1 MEADLTRAA
10 EKIRREGSGYAAWAG
25 SWRAVLLL
33 VLAVTAARL
42 VYLAWFCPYTLLE
55 DEAHYWEWSRHLAWS
70 YYSKGPG
77 VAWLIAMSTA
87 VFGDTEF
94 AVRLPAALSSAVA
107 ALALAGLARD
117 ASGDKRAGFF
127 AAAVFQLVPMFQS
140 TSLMM
145 TIDMPYAACWS
156 LAAWWCWRGWMMGRI
171 ECFVAAGLAVAA
183 GVAFKHTML
192 LFLPGA
198 VVFAVLAARN
208 GGRANWMGV
217 ATVLVLSLVGL
228 VPNVIWNAQH
238 DWATVKHLMGH
249 LGMVGGDVPQASA
262 EPKRGW
268 DPMWTVEFIGTQIA
282 LAGPMLLL
290 AFAGLREGVKQVIA
304 RRYLLAIAAPILL
317 FYVGVSF
324 VTEPEGNWA
333 LAGYT
338 TLTALA
344 GWGVVEGMDAFVRK
358 VRAWRA
364 LPEPRP
370 KAGFLLRRPETF
382 AQVAWHATL
391 VVGVVFGVAALR
403 LDLLAKVPGLG
414 KAIPLSRL
422 MGADEMA
429 SHVARLMEEIRR
441 PGEPEPMVISQ
452 FYGRASQMA
461 FYLPGHPRVY
471 CSGSRMG
478 GRKSQYDV
486 WTFTDLADPELAGRN
501 AVLLGDAGRSWWWGD
516 ANDPD
521 AGGFKRVEPRG
532 KLDGDRKRNREA
544 FVGFEYTPPT
554 PKKLP
559 TATSSPGE
567 DLPAKTP

>member
-1 MEADLTRAA
+1 MALSTRTVQPG
-10 EKIRREGSGYAAWAG
+10 EGSGVGRYAPWAA
-25 SWRAVLLL
+25 SWTAVLAL
-33 VLAVTAARL
+33 VLGLALLRA

-77 VAWLIAMSTA
+77 VAWLIALSA
-87 VFGDTEF
+87 GVLGDTAF
-94 AVRLPAALSSAVA
+94 AVRLPAVLSSAVA
-107 ALALAGLARD
+107 AIALAGLARD

-156 LAAWWCWRGWMMGRI
+156 LAAWGCWRGWMTGRFAP
-171 ECFVAAGLAVAA
+171 FVLAGLAVAA

-192 LFLPGA
+192 LFLPG
-198 VVFAVLAARN
+198 VLVFAVLTTRN
-208 GGRANWMGV
+208 GGRANWRGV
-217 ATVLVLSLVGL
+217 GAVFVLSLVGL
-228 VPNVIWNAQH
+228 VPNLIWNAQH
-238 DWATVKHLMGH
+238 DWVTIKHLMGH
-249 LGMVGGDVPQASA
+249 LGMAGGDVPQTSA
-262 EPKRGW
+262 EPRQGW
-268 DPMWTVEFIGTQIA
+268 NPMWTVEFIGTQVA

-290 AFAGLREGVKQVIA
+290 AVVGLRERVDRVIA
-304 RRYLLAIAAPILL
+304 RRYMVAVAAPILL

-344 GWGVVEGMDAFVRK
+344 GWGVVEGMDAFAMKMRV
-358 VRAWRA
+358 WRA

-370 KAGFLLRRPETF
+370 KAGVLRRSPETF

-391 VVGVVFGVAALR
+391 AVGVVFGVAALR
-403 LDLLAKVPGLG
+403 LDLAAKLPGLG

-429 SHVARLMEEIRR
+429 SHVARLMDELRAR
-441 PGEPEPMVISQ
+441 GGTEPIVISQ

-461 FYLPGHPRVY
+461 FYLPGHPTVY

-486 WTFTDLADPELAGRN
+486 WSFTDLADPALAGRD

-516 ANDPD
+516 ASDPT
-521 AGGFKRVEPRG
+521 AGGFRRVEPRG

-544 FVGFEYTPPT
+544 FLGFEYTPPT
-554 PKKLP
+554 PPP
-559 TATSSPGE
+559 TIPRPT
-567 DLPAKTP
+567 TPP